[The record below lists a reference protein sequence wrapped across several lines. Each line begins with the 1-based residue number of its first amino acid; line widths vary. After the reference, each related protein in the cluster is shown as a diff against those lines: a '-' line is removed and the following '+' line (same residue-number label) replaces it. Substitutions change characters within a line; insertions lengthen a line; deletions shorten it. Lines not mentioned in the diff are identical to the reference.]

1 MKIYFDEKADAL
13 LFCLDESKKVVDSQ
27 EVQKG
32 IVLDFD
38 AAGDVVGIEILKVQQ
53 RVPSDQLK
61 QFKSQVA

>member
-1 MKIYFDEKADAL
+1 MKIYFDEKSDAL
-13 LFCLDESKKVVDSQ
+13 LFSLDESKKVVESQ

-53 RVPSDQLK
+53 RVLADQLK
-61 QFKSQVA
+61 EFKSKVA